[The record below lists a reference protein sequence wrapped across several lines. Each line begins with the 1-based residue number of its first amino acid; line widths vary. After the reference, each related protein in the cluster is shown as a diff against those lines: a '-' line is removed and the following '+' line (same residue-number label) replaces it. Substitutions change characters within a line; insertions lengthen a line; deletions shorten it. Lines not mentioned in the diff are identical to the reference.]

1 MGIADDQADPTEA
14 ALLGQP
20 WTEATIETARA
31 AFATDYAPISD
42 MRASADYRLDVARN
56 LLSRVWWDSQGGA
69 VSALEVMP

>member
-1 MGIADDQADPTEA
+1 MAATPKRAAAVEA

-56 LLSRVWWDSQGGA
+56 LLSRVWYDSQGGA
-69 VSALEVMP
+69 VNALEVMP